1 MPNQTTY
8 TKARAN
14 LAKLCQQVTAN
25 REIIIINRRG
35 AEDVALVAADELS
48 GLLETAH
55 LLRSPENARR
65 LLTALKRAQA
75 RTGKPQSVKQ
85 LRREVGL
92 VAED

>member
-65 LLTALKRAQA
+65 LLTALRRPQA

-92 VAED
+92 DAED